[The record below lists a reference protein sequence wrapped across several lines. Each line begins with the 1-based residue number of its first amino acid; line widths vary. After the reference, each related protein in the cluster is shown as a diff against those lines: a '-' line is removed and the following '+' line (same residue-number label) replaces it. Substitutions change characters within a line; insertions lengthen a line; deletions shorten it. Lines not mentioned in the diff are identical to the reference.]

1 MPLYLEN
8 GVLYSIN
15 SSLKTELCV
24 VFASVSAIRVHETE
38 RTCQQVAF
46 LEAFAWRGVCTVIW
60 GLTGLGGAE
69 ELWCRGG
76 PLLAGRGALKDR
88 TLEISAGTSEQL

>member
-1 MPLYLEN
+1 MEFCIP
-8 GVLYSIN
+8 IN
-15 SSLKTELCV
+15 SSLKTELRG
-24 VFASVSAIRVHETE
+24 VFASVSVIRVRETE

-46 LEAFAWRGVCTVIW
+46 LEAFAWRGAGTVIW

-76 PLLAGRGALKDR
+76 PLLAGRAALKDW
-88 TLEISAGTSEQL
+88 TLISAGTSEQL